1 MTADNG
7 EPGASQLYP
16 SESVRPLQDREQ
28 LRRNSRQ
35 PGDESHLLGHS
46 HCLLPRGAQVHHPQ
60 RGAQGRLS
68 DPDSIRSVDPDPYSE
83 SGSRRAKITHKSRKK
98 TRNFNVLKWWMYFF

>member
-46 HCLLPRGAQVHHPQ
+46 HCLFPRRAQVHHPQ
-60 RGAQGRLS
+60 RGTQGRAS
-68 DPDSIRSVDPDPYSE
+68 DPD
-83 SGSRRAKITHKSRKK
+83 
-98 TRNFNVLKWWMYFF
+98 